1 MVSEP
6 LFVAF
11 TRQNPAFLRCYGST
25 VSSPR
30 SQTLSPFLPSSES
43 SSPSCCLTQTQ
54 LHWIDLIKI
63 CPLPPKSAGSSPA
76 RAPTRR
82 QKTQALQPRAHA
94 LPRAADQRRHVPHAL
109 SFSTCH
115 VSPSDTRMGSTSGH
129 EITHPITVI
138 LDGPASYHAWSQN
151 MTVFLKG
158 RRLWRY
164 VTGDIP
170 KPVPRSDTD
179 SGSSDGDSV
188 AAAVVQVDDFEA
200 RLEEWESIQ
209 CRILSWFI
217 NTSVP
222 AISSLLPR
230 LETGQAAWSF
240 LATRYNCTYD
250 FALEFHIEVKLY
262 QMRQESGQSIS
273 DYYSQTASMWEQLA
287 AADPPL
293 RYAEDIDLFAKYKDR
308 RRFTQFMMGLRED
321 FEPTRAALLSRSPLP
336 SLDAAVKE
344 LISEENRRP
353 HHHLSSSDVVLAT
366 PRPPSSSDRS
376 RRICTYCQKPG
387 HDITEC
393 YRKKNDDKRKQHQ
406 SRGTFPRPQAAA
418 VSSAPVDDP
427 VVTVSQLES
436 MFHRYMSQPSPA
448 LSVTS
453 GNKSWLLDSA
463 CCNHMTPHAS
473 HFSQKTP
480 LAPSPIIY
488 TADSSHMSVSHIGTI
503 SSPDLTIPDT
513 YLVPKLSL
521 NLLSVGQLCELGLD
535 LHFSNHGVDV
545 QDPLTGKLLGTGRK
559 TGRLFELCNLQIPS
573 HMVSS
578 SVAATTT
585 LSPDLWHSRLGHAS
599 LSRLQLL
606 ASQGHLG
613 SVNFNK
619 FDCMSCQ
626 FGKQTKLPFNNSD
639 SFSSAPFDLVHSDVW
654 GPAPFTTE
662 GGSRYFVIFVDD
674 YSRFTWIYL
683 LKHRSDLVSIFQT
696 FHKMIQTQF
705 SRTIKVFRS
714 DNAQEY
720 HDKSFLSI
728 LDSNGTLPH
737 YSCPYTSQQNGRAE
751 RKLRHILDV
760 VRTLLISASIP
771 ERFWGEAALTAV
783 YTINRIPSPT
793 THKKSPFELLYDK
806 LPDYSSLRVFGCV
819 CFVSLPSHERNK
831 LEPRSRLCCFLGYG
845 ISQKGFRCYDPISRR
860 LRISRHVEF
869 WEHQTF
875 SSRQHFPFI
884 SSSMTSIFTDPSIDL
899 YPDPVRDSTP
909 PPSSSDVPSLVL
921 SPAAG
926 SPDSDPASSAPSESP
941 TDIRRSTRVRAPPSH
956 LSDYHCYFALATLHE
971 PHTYREASTNPLW
984 QQAMADELDALHKTH
999 TWDMTTLPPGKS
1011 AVGWD
1016 SLRNMAL
1023 IMRRLLLHVARL
1035 TSVRSL
1041 LAVAAVRHW
1050 PLFQM
1055 DVKNAFLNGDLL
1067 EEVYMQPP
1075 PGYPDS
1081 QNQVCRLRRALYGLK
1096 QAPRAWFA
1104 KFSSVVAQQ
1113 GFTPSSY
1120 DSALFIRHT
1129 STGITLILL
1138 YVDDMIITGDDTAGI
1153 CDLQKFLS
1161 QQFEMKDLG
1170 TLSYF
1175 LGLEV
1180 TSSSDGYYLSQA
1192 KYASDLLSKAG
1203 LTDSKTVSTPLEL
1216 NVKLNTTDGEPL
1228 SDTTLYRQL
1237 VGSLIYL
1244 TVTRPDLAYAVHLS
1258 SLELRAYA
1266 DANWDGDPT
1275 DRRST
1280 TGYCFLLGSSLI
1292 SWRSKKQSVV
1302 ARSSTEAEYRALAD
1316 ATSELL
1322 WLCWLLADMGA
1333 PQTTSTPIHC
1343 DNRSAIHIA
1352 HNDVFHERTK
1362 HIEIDCHFIRHHL
1375 QQSALH
1381 LLSVSSED
1389 QLADVFTK
1397 SYPPGRLRDLVSKLK
1412 MASSSPPCV

>member
-1 MVSEP
+1 
-6 LFVAF
+6 
-11 TRQNPAFLRCYGST
+11 
-25 VSSPR
+25 
-30 SQTLSPFLPSSES
+30 
-43 SSPSCCLTQTQ
+43 
-54 LHWIDLIKI
+54 
-63 CPLPPKSAGSSPA
+63 
-76 RAPTRR
+76 
-82 QKTQALQPRAHA
+82 
-94 LPRAADQRRHVPHAL
+94 
-109 SFSTCH
+109 
-115 VSPSDTRMGSTSGH
+115 MGSTSGH

-138 LDGPASYHAWSQN
+138 LDGPASYHAWSQ
-151 MTVFLKG
+151 TQRVL
-158 RRLWRY
+158 
-164 VTGDIP
+164 
-170 KPVPRSDTD
+170 
-179 SGSSDGDSV
+179 SSDGDSV
-188 AAAVVQVDDFEA
+188 AAAVVQSPS
-200 RLEEWESIQ
+200 SIGN
-209 CRILSWFI
+209 RSSPGLSWH
-217 NTSVP
+217 
-222 AISSLLPR
+222 
-230 LETGQAAWSF
+230 
-240 LATRYNCTYD
+240 TRYNCTYD

-262 QMRQESGQSIS
+262 QMRQES
-273 DYYSQTASMWEQLA
+273 A

-308 RRFTQFMMGLRED
+308 RRSSPKQYCDRFTQFMMGLRED

-376 RRICTYCQKPG
+376 RRFCTYCQKPG

-393 YRKKNDDKRKQHQ
+393 YRKKKDDKRKQHQ
-406 SRGTFPRPQAAA
+406 SRGILPLPQAAA
-418 VSSAPVDDP
+418 VSSAPVNDP

-448 LSVTS
+448 LSVTP

-480 LAPSPIIY
+480 LVPSPIIY

-559 TGRLFELCNLQIPS
+559 TGRLFELCNLQILTMIHRS
-573 HMVSS
+573 LTYGLFLCCCHNHLISRLMAFSSWSCLFISS
-578 SVAATTT
+578 SII
-585 LSPDLWHSRLGHAS
+585 
-599 LSRLQLL
+599 
-606 ASQGHLG
+606 
-613 SVNFNK
+613 
-619 FDCMSCQ
+619 
-626 FGKQTKLPFNNSD
+626 
-639 SFSSAPFDLVHSDVW
+639 SFS
-654 GPAPFTTE
+654 
-662 GGSRYFVIFVDD
+662 R
-674 YSRFTWIYL
+674 
-683 LKHRSDLVSIFQT
+683 
-696 FHKMIQTQF
+696 
-705 SRTIKVFRS
+705 
-714 DNAQEY
+714 
-720 HDKSFLSI
+720 
-728 LDSNGTLPH
+728 
-737 YSCPYTSQQNGRAE
+737 
-751 RKLRHILDV
+751 
-760 VRTLLISASIP
+760 
-771 ERFWGEAALTAV
+771 
-783 YTINRIPSPT
+783 
-793 THKKSPFELLYDK
+793 
-806 LPDYSSLRVFGCV
+806 SLR
-819 CFVSLPSHERNK
+819 
-831 LEPRSRLCCFLGYG
+831 
-845 ISQKGFRCYDPISRR
+845 GFRCYDPISRR

-884 SSSMTSIFTDPSIDL
+884 SSSMTPIFTDPSIDL
-899 YPDPVRDSTP
+899 YPDPVRDSTQ

-1011 AVGWD
+1011 AVGCKWVYKIKTRAD
-1016 SLRNMAL
+1016 GSVERYKA
-1023 IMRRLLLHVARL
+1023 RLVARGFTQEYGIDYEETFAPVARL

-1081 QNQVCRLRRALYGLK
+1081 QNQVCRLRRALYGLMVLSK
-1096 QAPRAWFA
+1096 LLGLGLL
-1104 KFSSVVAQQ
+1104 SSV
-1113 GFTPSSY
+1113 
-1120 DSALFIRHT
+1120 LW
-1129 STGITLILL
+1129 LL
-1138 YVDDMIITGDDTAGI
+1138 SRVSPLVTGDDTAGI

-1228 SDTTLYRQL
+1228 SDATLYRQL

-1244 TVTRPDLAYAVHLS
+1244 TVTRPDLAYAVHLVSQFMSAPRSTHYAAVLRILRYIKGTLFHGLHFSAQS

-1266 DANWDGDPT
+1266 DADWAGDPT

-1322 WLCWLLADMGA
+1322 WLRWLLADMGA

-1397 SYPPGRLRDLVSKLK
+1397 SHPPGRLRDLVSKLK

>member
-1 MVSEP
+1 MSALVT
-6 LFVAF
+6 LALTAATATATAAVDR
-11 TRQNPAFLRCYGST
+11 TKKKK
-25 VSSPR
+25 
-30 SQTLSPFLPSSES
+30 TLSF
-43 SSPSCCLTQTQ
+43 
-54 LHWIDLIKI
+54 
-63 CPLPPKSAGSSPA
+63 
-76 RAPTRR
+76 
-82 QKTQALQPRAHA
+82 
-94 LPRAADQRRHVPHAL
+94 
-109 SFSTCH
+109 
-115 VSPSDTRMGSTSGH
+115 
-129 EITHPITVI
+129 
-138 LDGPASYHAWSQN
+138 
-151 MTVFLKG
+151 TVFRVDSIFEVRFLI
-158 RRLWRY
+158 RLFQGADFG
-164 VTGDIP
+164 VMLLVDIP
-170 KPVPRSDTD
+170 KPVPRSDTNSD
-179 SGSSDGDSV
+179 SSDGDSV
-188 AAAVVQVDDFEA
+188 AEAVVQVDDFEA

-217 NTSVP
+217 NTSMP
-222 AISSLLPR
+222 AISSLLPQ

-376 RRICTYCQKPG
+376 RRICTYCQKP
-387 HDITEC
+387 
-393 YRKKNDDKRKQHQ
+393 
-406 SRGTFPRPQAAA
+406 AA

-453 GNKSWLLDSA
+453 
-463 CCNHMTPHAS
+463 
-473 HFSQKTP
+473 
-480 LAPSPIIY
+480 
-488 TADSSHMSVSHIGTI
+488 SHIGTI

-606 ASQGHLG
+606 ASQ
-613 SVNFNK
+613 
-619 FDCMSCQ
+619 
-626 FGKQTKLPFNNSD
+626 
-639 SFSSAPFDLVHSDVW
+639 
-654 GPAPFTTE
+654 
-662 GGSRYFVIFVDD
+662 
-674 YSRFTWIYL
+674 
-683 LKHRSDLVSIFQT
+683 
-696 FHKMIQTQF
+696 
-705 SRTIKVFRS
+705 

-806 LPDYSSLRVFGCV
+806 IPDYSSLRVFGCV

-884 SSSMTSIFTDPSIDL
+884 SSSMTPIFTDPSIDL
-899 YPDPVRDSTP
+899 YPDPVRDSTQ

-1011 AVGWD
+1011 AVGCKWVYKIKTRAD
-1016 SLRNMAL
+1016 GSVERYKA
-1023 IMRRLLLHVARL
+1023 RLVARGFTQEYGIDYEETFAPVARL

-1228 SDTTLYRQL
+1228 SDATLYRQL

-1244 TVTRPDLAYAVHLS
+1244 TVTRPDLAYAVHLVSQFMSAPRSTHYAAVLRILRYIKGTLFHGLHFSAQS

-1266 DANWDGDPT
+1266 DADWAGDPT

-1322 WLCWLLADMGA
+1322 WLRWLLADMGA

-1397 SYPPGRLRDLVSKLK
+1397 SHPPGRLRDLVSKLK